1 MPKILLAEEESYV
14 RDSLAANL
22 RAEGFQVLSAA
33 SGTEGLR
40 LACEQPP
47 DLLILDLHLPDLDG
61 LTLSRLLRRCANVP
75 ILMLAGH
82 GPEGQTLTCL
92 EVAEHDY
99 LAKPVRPNELL
110 ARVCMLLRQPPNE
123 TPSPVTRL
131 QSGNLSLDLITRRAS
146 LGNLP
151 LKLTQKE
158 FDLLAEFMR
167 HRGTV
172 LSREHVLSRIWGY
185 ASAESSHTV
194 DVHVRWLREKIEANP
209 SLPRRIL
216 TVRGAGYRFEA

>member
-1 MPKILLAEEESYV
+1 MPNILLAEEESSV
-14 RDSLAANL
+14 RESLAANL
-22 RAEGFQVLSAA
+22 RAEGFEVLPAA
-33 SGTEGLR
+33 SGTEGLQ

-47 DLLILDLHLPDLDG
+47 DLLILDLHLPDLDS
-61 LTLSRLLRRCANVP
+61 LTLARLLRRCADVP

-82 GPEGQTLTCL
+82 GPDGQTLNCL
-92 EVAEHDY
+92 EVAGHDY
-99 LAKPVRPNELL
+99 LAEPVRPDELP
-110 ARVCMLLRQPPNE
+110 ARVCALLHQPSHE
-123 TPSPVTRL
+123 TPSPATHL

-172 LSREHVLSRIWGY
+172 LSREHVLSRIWGH